1 MTSDARRGS
10 KVILV
15 VGVATLAFVLTA
27 IGVMP
32 RTVLAAAPTPNFS
45 LSCNGT
51 AIAAWQNASVT
62 SVTFV
67 WTDGGATSPST
78 ATGLHGHHG
87 FGFATAPIS
96 AEHVTATFYL
106 QHGNNPAEQVAS
118 LESNCPGVSS

>member
-1 MTSDARRGS
+1 MTSDAGRGR
-10 KVILV
+10 KLFLV

-51 AIAAWQNASVT
+51 AIATWQNASVT

-67 WTDGGATSPST
+67 WTDGDATPPST

-87 FGFATAPIS
+87 FAFATVPTS
-96 AEHVTATFYL
+96 AEHVAATFYL
-106 QHGNNPAEQVAS
+106 QHGNNAAEQVAS
-118 LESNCPGVSS
+118 LESDCPGVSS